1 MRKTITIVLQ
11 LLIAHGAWC
20 QADNTK
26 MFRDN
31 PSHFA
36 EAASGN
42 SLVFDT
48 RAWKFEA
55 GSPVRSTPLVV
66 GNAIYFGTTGG
77 YFFAL
82 DKKTGA
88 VKWKRSIGFPINSSA
103 AHANGKIFFSDN
115 QQKVYAL
122 NASDGQGSWSM
133 TMGSKL
139 DYPWRFDYYYSSP
152 VLYNGKL
159 IIGSDD
165 GYLYVMEQTN
175 GKLVWKFNAGS
186 VIRATPAIYA
196 DHILFGDVD
205 GRFHSLNLKDGKE
218 EWTFRAVGDTLRNE
232 DWGFDRKAILSSA
245 TIYRDKVFFGCRAG
259 FLYCLNARDGSLAWR
274 MNHNISWVISTPAVK
289 ESLVVTGT
297 SDGRFVQAINA
308 ESGKEIWKFKTPQ
321 VVWSSPIIVDE
332 VVYAADF
339 DGQLYCL
346 DLNTGK
352 RISGFWAEDKIMS
365 SPVYDDQLL
374 YVGSDDGNLYAL
386 KGRATNVGTGEEL
399 KRFVF
404 YDQAAKNYFQGGS
417 EVRIKDYLASNGF
430 KAIGPDTVAAVLS
443 NNAGKSI
450 VVFASNYFPSSVIQ
464 PAKNSLLRKYLDG
477 GGRILILGANSLT
490 YKLDDKM
497 KQPVGFNVPFADSVL
512 GLDYGP
518 NDTRAFG
525 GQFACFATEE
535 GKSYVLPEFWT
546 SMLFIKPEKV
556 DVILGKNENGLASAF
571 VKKYSKGGAFIQI
584 VMHPKMPKNLDAIIK
599 IAEAQF

>member
-1 MRKTITIVLQ
+1 
-11 LLIAHGAWC
+11 
-20 QADNTK
+20 
-26 MFRDN
+26 
-31 PSHFA
+31 
-36 EAASGN
+36 
-42 SLVFDT
+42 
-48 RAWKFEA
+48 
-55 GSPVRSTPLVV
+55 
-66 GNAIYFGTTGG
+66 
-77 YFFAL
+77 
-82 DKKTGA
+82 
-88 VKWKRSIGFPINSSA
+88 
-103 AHANGKIFFSDN
+103 
-115 QQKVYAL
+115 
-122 NASDGQGSWSM
+122 
-133 TMGSKL
+133 
-139 DYPWRFDYYYSSP
+139 
-152 VLYNGKL
+152 
-159 IIGSDD
+159 
-165 GYLYVMEQTN
+165 
-175 GKLVWKFNAGS
+175 
-186 VIRATPAIYA
+186 
-196 DHILFGDVD
+196 
-205 GRFHSLNLKDGKE
+205 
-218 EWTFRAVGDTLRNE
+218 
-232 DWGFDRKAILSSA
+232 
-245 TIYRDKVFFGCRAG
+245 
-259 FLYCLNARDGSLAWR
+259 

-346 DLNTGK
+346 DLKTGK

-404 YDQAAKNYFQGGS
+404 YDQAAKNYFQDGS

-477 GGRILILGANSLT
+477 GGRVMILGANSLT
-490 YKLDDKM
+490 YKLDDKT

-535 GKSYVLPEFWT
+535 GKSYGLPEFWT

-571 VKKYSKGGAFIQI
+571 VKKYSNGGAFIQI